1 MSFMVQPTHPFKVT
15 CVCVW
20 TSPAFGSLCFREKRS
35 LCRLLNCTLISLSHI
50 RISKWLGIF
59 VRHRIDASKTFSP
72 HVFSHDKSKIVSQVE
87 FRLRCFHSKYF
98 FMSQTNSTELGTF
111 KHITES
117 NVSWSARYA
126 IAWDFRDVKCVAT
139 NCVLTWGKMYEIHT
153 HALHLP
159 TLCSSTADVERPSDC
174 LQPFAVKWM
183 QLP

>member
-15 CVCVW
+15 CVCWLSVLCASGKREVCVGCW
-20 TSPAFGSLCFREKRS
+20 IVHSLA
-35 LCRLLNCTLISLSHI
+35 SHI

-59 VRHRIDASKTFSP
+59 GRHRIDASKTFSP

-159 TLCSSTADVERPSDC
+159 TLCSSTAEVERPSDC